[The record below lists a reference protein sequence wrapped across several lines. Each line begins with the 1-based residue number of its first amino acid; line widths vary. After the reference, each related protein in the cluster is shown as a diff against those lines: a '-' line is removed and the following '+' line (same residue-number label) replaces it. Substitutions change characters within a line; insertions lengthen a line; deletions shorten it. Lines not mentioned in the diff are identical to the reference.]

1 MLMSLV
7 CTAAVSF
14 SGLLLRSLSCSA
26 LRVLLTFT
34 RFCYFQKQTSAGK
47 KNDNKTRKKKI
58 LLLISFCMQQQR
70 VRSLIIP
77 SRSSYSY
84 DLSR

>member
-34 RFCYFQKQTSAGK
+34 CFCYFQKQTSAGK
-47 KNDNKTRKKKI
+47 KNDNKTRKKNFTSDFFLHAATESKVPDNSV
-58 LLLISFCMQQQR
+58 SFFIF
-70 VRSLIIP
+70 V
-77 SRSSYSY
+77 
-84 DLSR
+84 